1 MFNWRRR
8 IISITIIAVMI
19 MMLCLLGV
27 NGNGQVL
34 GNTNMFEPGVIYDQ
48 EEAEIVTTELPEEA
62 TKEVPEAE
70 PVITNLDV
78 TLIDNVN
85 ENIFKLRNCT
95 LVLNGKLVIVE
106 DVFDYSNTFI
116 LGDIYEITITVELK
130 EEVKER
136 IELLKENK

>member
-1 MFNWRRR
+1 MFNWRRKL
-8 IISITIIAVMI
+8 ISITVIAIMII
-19 MMLCLLGV
+19 MLCLLGV
-27 NGNGQVL
+27 NGNGQVR
-34 GNTNMFEPGVIYDQ
+34 GNTNTFEPGKVYNQ
-48 EEAEIVTTELPEEA
+48 EEETIEEEVEE
-62 TKEVPEAE
+62 EVPEAE

-85 ENIFKLRNCT
+85 ENTLKLRNCT
-95 LVLNGKLVIVE
+95 LVLDGKLVIVE

-116 LGDIYEITITVELK
+116 LGDIYEITITVNLK

>member
-1 MFNWRRR
+1 MLNRRKKLT
-8 IISITIIAVMI
+8 SITVIAMMII
-19 MMLCLLGV
+19 MLCFLGV
-27 NGNGQVL
+27 NGNGQAD
-34 GNTNMFEPGVIYDQ
+34 NTNTFDPGKVYDQ
-48 EEAEIVTTELPEEA
+48 EDAETE
-62 TKEVPEAE
+62 TKEKPEVE

-85 ENIFKLRNCT
+85 ENTLKLRNCT
-95 LVLNGKLVIVE
+95 MVLDGKLVIVE

-116 LGDIYEITITVELK
+116 LGDIYEITITVNLK